1 MQCVNTYTHTNTY
14 VPLYTYMDMW
24 AYVTLL
30 FFLFKIVSLWCWD
43 LFSDLLFKE
52 NTLNVFVVFVRS
64 IHIIYMN
71 ETIISSIMQNAWGK
85 NQNVT
90 ALYFCMFKTSDP
102 SVYKISYPCIPR

>member
-1 MQCVNTYTHTNTY
+1 MCKHIHTHKYICTSIHIYGY
-14 VPLYTYMDMW
+14 VGICHTI
-24 AYVTLL
+24 V
-30 FFLFKIVSLWCWD
+30 FLFKIVSLWCWD